1 MNFGYRT
8 FEPMSAQREHTI
20 AILGLGYVGLP
31 LAVAFSKK
39 YKTLGFDINA
49 EKAGLIA
56 SGEDP
61 TKELDGDQLSHALQ
75 SHLQITSDPTLLAS
89 CTTFIITVPTDIHP
103 DKSPNLEHLIA
114 ASNVVGEHL
123 KKGNLVIYE
132 STTYPGCTEEVCVP
146 ILCEKSGLVF
156 NEDFTVGYSPERIN
170 PGDKQRNVTNILKV
184 TSGSTLE
191 AGREVDALYNTVIT
205 AGTHLAPSIKVA
217 EAAKAIENA
226 QRDVNI
232 SFINELALIF
242 DKLNIDT
249 GDVLAAAGTKWNFL
263 PFKPGLVGGHCISV
277 DPYYLAHKAQ
287 VVGHDPQVILSG
299 RRIND
304 SMGLH
309 VASSVVKLLH
319 QKDLPVKG
327 GRALILGLAFKE
339 DTGDVRN
346 SKVMDVYQELK
357 SFGMEVDV
365 FDPLA
370 NPAQAQR
377 EYGIELVQ
385 EIDLSDYP
393 AIILAVPHQAFSSL
407 VIQSSQDCVVYDL
420 KGVLPR
426 QNVDK
431 RL

>member
-1 MNFGYRT
+1 
-8 FEPMSAQREHTI
+8 MSTPKEHKI
-20 AILGLGYVGLP
+20 ALLGLGYVGLP
-31 LAVAFSKK
+31 LAVAFAEH
-39 YKTLGFDINA
+39 YDVLGFDTNA
-49 EKAGLIA
+49 EKALRIA
-56 SGEDP
+56 SGIDP
-61 TKELDGDQLSHALQ
+61 TNELEGDQLSHALNTRLRI
-75 SHLQITSDPTLLAS
+75 SSNPADLSA
-89 CTTFIITVPTDIHP
+89 CNTFIITVPTDINA
-103 DKSPNLEHLIA
+103 DKSPNLDPLIQASRTIGQHLHP
-114 ASNVVGEHL
+114 GD
-123 KKGNLVIYE
+123 LVIYE

-146 ILCEKSGLVF
+146 ILEQTSGHTY
-156 NEDFTVGYSPERIN
+156 NQEFTVGYSPERIN

-184 TSGSTLE
+184 TSGSTKE
-191 AGREVDALYNTVIT
+191 AAKEVDALYNSIIT

-242 DKLNIDT
+242 EKLDIDT

-277 DPYYLAHKAQ
+277 DPYYLAHKAKE
-287 VVGHDPQVILSG
+287 VGHDPQVILSG

-304 SMGLH
+304 GMGLH
-309 VASSVVKLLH
+309 VASSIVKLLH

-327 GRALILGLAFKE
+327 SKALILGLAFKE
-339 DTGDVRN
+339 NTGDVRN
-346 SKVMDVYQELK
+346 SKVVDVYQELK

-365 FDPLA
+365 HDPLA
-370 NPAQAQR
+370 NPEQAMS
-377 EYGIELVQ
+377 EYGIALIKGVVLENYQ
-385 EIDLSDYP
+385 
-393 AIILAVPHQAFSSL
+393 AILLAVPHESFHSL
-407 VIQSSQDCVVYDL
+407 TIQTSPQCVVYDL

>member
-1 MNFGYRT
+1 
-8 FEPMSAQREHTI
+8 MSAQKEHTI

-39 YKTLGFDINA
+39 YKTLGFDINP
-49 EKAGLIA
+49 EKAALIA
-56 SGEDP
+56 LGVDP
-61 TKELDGDQLSHALQ
+61 TNELDVDQLSHALQ
-75 SHLQITSDPTLLAS
+75 SNLQITADPTVLAT
-89 CTTFIITVPTDIHP
+89 CNTFIITVPTDINP
-103 DKSPNLEHLIA
+103 DKSPNLEPLIK
-114 ASNVVGEHL
+114 ASELVGEHL
-123 KKGNLVIYE
+123 QPNDLVIYE

-146 ILCEKSGLVF
+146 ILEKVSGLTF
-156 NEDFTVGYSPERIN
+156 NQDFTVGYSPERIN
-170 PGDKQRNVTNILKV
+170 PGDKQRKLTNILKV
-184 TSGSTLE
+184 TSGSTPE
-191 AGREVDALYNTVIT
+191 TAQRVDALYNTIIE

-232 SFINELALIF
+232 SFMNELALIF
-242 DKLNIDT
+242 DKLHIDT

-287 VVGHDPQVILSG
+287 EVGHDPQVILSG

-319 QKDLPVKG
+319 QKDLPVKD

-339 DTGDVRN
+339 NTGDVRN
-346 SKVMDVYQELK
+346 SKVVDVYQELK

-365 FDPLA
+365 YDPLA
-370 NPAQAQR
+370 NPAQALR

-385 EIDLSDYP
+385 EINLSEYQ
-393 AIILAVPHQAFSSL
+393 AILLAVPHHTFTTLA
-407 VIQSSQDCVVYDL
+407 IQTSPQCVVYDL

>member
-1 MNFGYRT
+1 
-8 FEPMSAQREHTI
+8 MSTPKEHKI
-20 AILGLGYVGLP
+20 ALLGLGYVGLP
-31 LAVAFSKK
+31 LAVAFAEH
-39 YKTLGFDINA
+39 YDVLGFDTNA
-49 EKAGLIA
+49 EKAHRIA
-56 SGEDP
+56 SGIDP
-61 TKELDGDQLSHALQ
+61 TDELEGDQLSHALTTRLTI
-75 SHLQITSDPTLLAS
+75 SSNPADLSA
-89 CTTFIITVPTDIHP
+89 CNTFIITVPTDINP
-103 DKSPNLEHLIA
+103 DKSPNLDPLIQASRTIGQHLHP
-114 ASNVVGEHL
+114 GD
-123 KKGNLVIYE
+123 LVIYE

-146 ILCEKSGLVF
+146 ILEQTSGLTY
-156 NEDFTVGYSPERIN
+156 NQDFTVGYSPERIN

-184 TSGSTLE
+184 TSGSTKE
-191 AGREVDALYNTVIT
+191 AAKEVDALYNSIIT

-242 DKLNIDT
+242 EKLDIDT

-287 VVGHDPQVILSG
+287 EVGHDPQVILSG

-304 SMGLH
+304 GMGLH
-309 VASSVVKLLH
+309 VASSIVKLLH

-327 GRALILGLAFKE
+327 SKALILGLAFKE
-339 DTGDVRN
+339 NTGDVRN
-346 SKVMDVYQELK
+346 SKVVDVYQELK
-357 SFGMEVDV
+357 SFGMVVDV
-365 FDPLA
+365 HDPLA
-370 NPAQAQR
+370 NPEQAMS
-377 EYGIELVQ
+377 EYGITLIKGVVLENYQ
-385 EIDLSDYP
+385 
-393 AIILAVPHQAFSSL
+393 AILLAVPHESFHSL
-407 VIQSSQDCVVYDL
+407 TIQTSPQCVVYDL

>member
-1 MNFGYRT
+1 M
-8 FEPMSAQREHTI
+8 ELDPKHTKI
-20 AILGLGYVGLP
+20 AVLGLGYVGLP

-39 YKTLGFDINA
+39 FETIGFDINA
-49 EKAGLIA
+49 EKVALMYNGV
-56 SGEDP
+56 DP
-61 TKELDGDQLSHALQ
+61 TNELEEGALSNALKDKLSITHDS
-75 SHLQITSDPTLLAS
+75 SHLANS
-89 CTTFIITVPTDIHP
+89 TTYIITVPTDINP
-103 DKSPNLEHLIA
+103 DKSPNLEPLIK
-114 ASNVVGEHL
+114 ASELVGEHL
-123 KKGNLVIYE
+123 QPNDLVIYE

-146 ILCEKSGLVF
+146 ILEKVSGLTF
-156 NEDFTVGYSPERIN
+156 NQDFTVGYSPERIN
-170 PGDKQRNVTNILKV
+170 PGDKQRKLTNILKV
-184 TSGSTLE
+184 TSGSTPE
-191 AGREVDALYNTVIT
+191 AAQRVDALYNNIIE

-232 SFINELALIF
+232 SFMNELALIF
-242 DKLNIDT
+242 DKLGIDT
-249 GDVLAAAGTKWNFL
+249 GDVLEAAGTKWNFL

-287 VVGHDPQVILSG
+287 QVGHDPEVILSG
-299 RRIND
+299 RKIND

-327 GRALILGLAFKE
+327 GKALILGLAFKE
-339 DTGDVRN
+339 NTGDVRN

-370 NPAQAQR
+370 NPAQALR
-377 EYGIELVQ
+377 EYGIALIQ
-385 EIDLSDYP
+385 NIDLSKYQ
-393 AIILAVPHQAFSSL
+393 AILLAVPHQAFTTL
-407 VIQSSQDCVVYDL
+407 AIQTSPQCVVYDL

>member
-1 MNFGYRT
+1 MTGLK
-8 FEPMSAQREHTI
+8 EHTI

-39 YKTLGFDINA
+39 YDTLGFDINEA
-49 EKAGLIA
+49 KAALIG
-56 SGEDP
+56 SGVDP
-61 TKELDGDQLSHALQ
+61 TNELNGDELSLALQ
-75 SHLQITSDPTLLAS
+75 SQLQITSDPALLAS
-89 CTTFIITVPTDIHP
+89 CTTFIITVPTDINL
-103 DKSPNLEHLIA
+103 DKTPNLEPLIA
-114 ASNVVGEHL
+114 ASLLVGKHL
-123 KKGNLVIYE
+123 KKGDLVIYE

-146 ILCEKSGLVF
+146 ILNENSGLIF
-156 NEDFTVGYSPERIN
+156 NKDYTVGYSPERIN

-184 TSGSTLE
+184 TSGSTKE
-191 AGREVDALYNTVIT
+191 AAKEVDALYNSIIT

-242 DKLNIDT
+242 DKLEIDT

-287 VVGHDPQVILSG
+287 EVGHDPQVILSG

-304 SMGLH
+304 SMGLY

-319 QKDLPVKG
+319 QKELPVKG

-339 DTGDVRN
+339 NTGDVRN
-346 SKVMDVYQELK
+346 SKVVDVYQELK

-365 FDPLA
+365 YDPLA
-370 NPAQAQR
+370 NPAQALK

-385 EIDLSDYP
+385 EILLSNYQT
-393 AIILAVPHQAFSSL
+393 IVLAVPHATFRTL
-407 VIQSSQDCVVYDL
+407 DIQNSPQCVVYDL

-426 QNVDK
+426 KKVDK

>member
-1 MNFGYRT
+1 
-8 FEPMSAQREHTI
+8 
-20 AILGLGYVGLP
+20 LGYVGLP
-31 LAVAFSKK
+31 LAVAFAEH
-39 YKTLGFDINA
+39 YDVLGFDTNA
-49 EKAGLIA
+49 EKAHRIA
-56 SGEDP
+56 SGIDL
-61 TKELDGDQLSHALQ
+61 TNELEGDQLSHALTTRLRI
-75 SHLQITSDPTLLAS
+75 SSNPSDLSA
-89 CTTFIITVPTDIHP
+89 CNTFIITVPTDINP
-103 DKSPNLEHLIA
+103 DKSPNLDPLIQ
-114 ASNVVGEHL
+114 ASRTIGQYLHP
-123 KKGNLVIYE
+123 GDLVIYE

-146 ILCEKSGLVF
+146 ILEQTSGLTY
-156 NEDFTVGYSPERIN
+156 NQDFTVGYSPERIN

-184 TSGSTLE
+184 TSGSTKE
-191 AGREVDALYNTVIT
+191 AAKEVDALYNSIIT

-242 DKLNIDT
+242 DKLKIDT

-287 VVGHDPQVILSG
+287 EVGHDPQVILSG

-304 SMGLH
+304 GMGLH
-309 VASSVVKLLH
+309 VASSIVKLLH

-327 GRALILGLAFKE
+327 SKALILGLAFKE
-339 DTGDVRN
+339 NTGDVRN
-346 SKVMDVYQELK
+346 SKVVDVYQELK

-365 FDPLA
+365 HDPLA
-370 NPAQAQR
+370 NPEQAMS
-377 EYGIELVQ
+377 EYGIALIKGVVLENYQAVL
-385 EIDLSDYP
+385 
-393 AIILAVPHQAFSSL
+393 LAVPHESFHSL
-407 VIQSSQDCVVYDL
+407 TIQTSPQCVVYDL

>member
-1 MNFGYRT
+1 M
-8 FEPMSAQREHTI
+8 ELDPKHTRI
-20 AILGLGYVGLP
+20 AVLGLGYVGLP

-39 YKTLGFDINA
+39 FETTGFDINP
-49 EKAGLIA
+49 EKVALMCNGI
-56 SGEDP
+56 DP
-61 TKELDGDQLSHALQ
+61 TSELDEGALSEALQDQLSITHYPSSLAHAN
-75 SHLQITSDPTLLAS
+75 IY
-89 CTTFIITVPTDIHP
+89 IITVPTDINP
-103 DKSPNLEHLIA
+103 DKSPNLEPLIK
-114 ASNVVGEHL
+114 ASELVGQYL
-123 KKGNLVIYE
+123 KAEDLVIYE

-146 ILCEKSGLVF
+146 ILEKVSGLSF
-156 NEDFTVGYSPERIN
+156 NQDFTVGYSPERIN
-170 PGDKQRNVTNILKV
+170 PGDKQRKLTNILKV
-184 TSGSTLE
+184 TSGSTPE
-191 AGREVDALYNTVIT
+191 AAQRVDVLYNTIIE

-232 SFINELALIF
+232 SFMNELALIF
-242 DKLNIDT
+242 DKLHIDT

-287 VVGHDPQVILSG
+287 EVGHDPQVILSG

-327 GRALILGLAFKE
+327 GKAIILGLAFKE
-339 DTGDVRN
+339 NTGDVRN
-346 SKVMDVYQELK
+346 SKVVDVYQELK

-370 NPAQAQR
+370 NPAQALR
-377 EYGIELVQ
+377 EYGIALIQ
-385 EIDLSDYP
+385 NIDLSKYQ
-393 AIILAVPHQAFSSL
+393 AILLAVPHQAFTTL
-407 VIQSSQDCVVYDL
+407 AIQTSPQRVVYDL

>member
-1 MNFGYRT
+1 MTG
-8 FEPMSAQREHTI
+8 QKEHTI

-39 YKTLGFDINA
+39 YNTLGFDINEA
-49 EKAGLIA
+49 KASLIA
-56 SGEDP
+56 SGVDP
-61 TKELDGDQLSHALQ
+61 TNELDGNELSLALQ
-75 SHLQITSDPTLLAS
+75 SQLQITSDPALLAS
-89 CTTFIITVPTDIHP
+89 CTTFIITVPTDINP
-103 DKSPNLEHLIA
+103 DKSPNLEPLIA
-114 ASNVVGEHL
+114 ASLLVSKHL
-123 KKGNLVIYE
+123 KKGDLVIYE

-146 ILCEKSGLVF
+146 ILNENSGLIF
-156 NEDFTVGYSPERIN
+156 NEDYTVGYSPERIN

-184 TSGSTLE
+184 TSGSTNE
-191 AGREVDALYNTVIT
+191 AAKEVDALYNSIIT

-242 DKLNIDT
+242 DKLEIDT

-287 VVGHDPQVILSG
+287 EVGHNPQVILSG

-319 QKDLPVKG
+319 QKELPVKG

-339 DTGDVRN
+339 NTGDVRN
-346 SKVMDVYQELK
+346 SKVVDVYQELK
-357 SFGMEVDV
+357 SFGMDVDV
-365 FDPLA
+365 YDPLA
-370 NPAQAQR
+370 NPVQALR
-377 EYGIELVQ
+377 EYGIALNQDIE
-385 EIDLSDYP
+385 LSDYQ
-393 AIILAVPHQAFSSL
+393 AVLLAVPHETFSTLDIKTSR
-407 VIQSSQDCVVYDL
+407 QRVVYDL

-426 QNVDK
+426 KKVDK

>member
-1 MNFGYRT
+1 MTG
-8 FEPMSAQREHTI
+8 QKEHTI

-39 YKTLGFDINA
+39 YNTLGFDINEA
-49 EKAGLIA
+49 KASLIA
-56 SGEDP
+56 SGVDP
-61 TKELDGDQLSHALQ
+61 TNELDGNELSLALQ
-75 SHLQITSDPTLLAS
+75 SQLQITSDPALLAS
-89 CTTFIITVPTDIHP
+89 CTTFIITVPTDINP
-103 DKSPNLEHLIA
+103 DKSPNLEPLIA
-114 ASNVVGEHL
+114 ASLLVSKHL
-123 KKGNLVIYE
+123 KKGDLVIYE

-146 ILCEKSGLVF
+146 ILNENSGLIF
-156 NEDFTVGYSPERIN
+156 NEDYTVGYSPERIN

-184 TSGSTLE
+184 TSGSTKE
-191 AGREVDALYNTVIT
+191 AAIEVDALYNSIIT

-242 DKLNIDT
+242 DKLEIDT

-287 VVGHDPQVILSG
+287 EVGHNPQVILSG

-319 QKDLPVKG
+319 QKELPVKG

-339 DTGDVRN
+339 NTGDVRN
-346 SKVMDVYQELK
+346 SKVVDVYQELK

-365 FDPLA
+365 YDPLA
-370 NPAQAQR
+370 NPAQALR
-377 EYGIELVQ
+377 EYGIALNRDIE
-385 EIDLSDYP
+385 LSDYQ
-393 AIILAVPHQAFSSL
+393 AILLAVPHKAFSSL
-407 VIQSSQDCVVYDL
+407 DIQTSPQRVVYDL

-426 QNVDK
+426 HNVDK

>member
-1 MNFGYRT
+1 
-8 FEPMSAQREHTI
+8 MSISKEHNI

-31 LAVAFSKK
+31 LAVAFAEH
-39 YKTLGFDINA
+39 YDVLGFDTNA
-49 EKAGLIA
+49 EKAHRIT
-56 SGEDP
+56 SGIDP
-61 TKELDGDQLSHALQ
+61 TDELEGDQLSHALTTRLRI
-75 SHLQITSDPTLLAS
+75 SSNPTDLSA
-89 CTTFIITVPTDIHP
+89 CNTFIITVPTDINP
-103 DKSPNLEHLIA
+103 DKSPNLDPLIQASRTIGQHLHP
-114 ASNVVGEHL
+114 GD
-123 KKGNLVIYE
+123 LVIYE

-146 ILCEKSGLVF
+146 ILEQTSGLTY
-156 NEDFTVGYSPERIN
+156 NQDFTVGYSPERIN

-184 TSGSTLE
+184 TSGSTKE
-191 AGREVDALYNTVIT
+191 AAKEVDALYNSIIT
-205 AGTHLAPSIKVA
+205 AGTHLSPSIKVA

-277 DPYYLAHKAQ
+277 DPYYLAHKAKE
-287 VVGHDPQVILSG
+287 VGHDPQVILSG

-304 SMGLH
+304 GMGLH
-309 VASSVVKLLH
+309 VASSIVKLLH

-327 GRALILGLAFKE
+327 SKALILGLAFKE
-339 DTGDVRN
+339 NTGDVRN
-346 SKVMDVYQELK
+346 SKVVDVYQELK

-365 FDPLA
+365 HDPLA
-370 NPAQAQR
+370 NPEQAMS
-377 EYGIELVQ
+377 EYGITLIKEVVLENYQAV
-385 EIDLSDYP
+385 L
-393 AIILAVPHQAFSSL
+393 LAVPHESFHSL
-407 VIQSSQDCVVYDL
+407 TIQTSPQCVVYDL

>member
-1 MNFGYRT
+1 
-8 FEPMSAQREHTI
+8 MSISKEHNI

-31 LAVAFSKK
+31 LAVAFAEH
-39 YKTLGFDINA
+39 YDVLGFDTNA
-49 EKAGLIA
+49 EKAHRIT
-56 SGEDP
+56 SGIDP
-61 TKELDGDQLSHALQ
+61 TDELEGDQLSHALTTRLRI
-75 SHLQITSDPTLLAS
+75 SSNPTDLSA
-89 CTTFIITVPTDIHP
+89 CNTFIITVPTDINP
-103 DKSPNLEHLIA
+103 DKSPNLDPLIQASRTIGQHLHP
-114 ASNVVGEHL
+114 GD
-123 KKGNLVIYE
+123 LVIYE

-146 ILCEKSGLVF
+146 ILEQTSGLTY
-156 NEDFTVGYSPERIN
+156 NQDFTVGYSPERIN

-184 TSGSTLE
+184 TSGSTKE
-191 AGREVDALYNTVIT
+191 AAKEVDALYNSIIT
-205 AGTHLAPSIKVA
+205 AGTHLSPSIKVA

-277 DPYYLAHKAQ
+277 DPYYLAHKAKE
-287 VVGHDPQVILSG
+287 VGHDPQVILSG

-304 SMGLH
+304 GMGLH
-309 VASSVVKLLH
+309 VASSIVKLLH

-327 GRALILGLAFKE
+327 SKALILGLAFKE
-339 DTGDVRN
+339 NTGDVRN
-346 SKVMDVYQELK
+346 SKVVDVYQELK

-365 FDPLA
+365 HDPLA
-370 NPAQAQR
+370 NPEQAMS
-377 EYGIELVQ
+377 EYGITLIKGVVLENYQAVL
-385 EIDLSDYP
+385 
-393 AIILAVPHQAFSSL
+393 LAVPHESFHSL
-407 VIQSSQDCVVYDL
+407 TIQTSPQCMVYDL

>member
-1 MNFGYRT
+1 MTGLK
-8 FEPMSAQREHTI
+8 EHTI

-39 YKTLGFDINA
+39 YNTLGFDINEA
-49 EKAGLIA
+49 KASLIA
-56 SGEDP
+56 SGVDP
-61 TKELDGDQLSHALQ
+61 TNELDGDELSLALQ
-75 SHLQITSDPTLLAS
+75 SQLQITSDPALLAS
-89 CTTFIITVPTDIHP
+89 CTTFIITVPTDINP
-103 DKSPNLEHLIA
+103 DKSPNLEPLIT
-114 ASNVVGEHL
+114 ASLLVSKHL
-123 KKGNLVIYE
+123 KKGDLVIYE

-146 ILCEKSGLVF
+146 ILEQAGSLKF
-156 NEDFTVGYSPERIN
+156 NQDFTVGYSPERIN

-184 TSGSTLE
+184 TSGSTKE
-191 AGREVDALYNTVIT
+191 TAIEVDALYNSIIT

-242 DKLNIDT
+242 DKLEIDT

-287 VVGHDPQVILSG
+287 EVGHDPQVILSG

-319 QKDLPVKG
+319 QKELPVKG

-339 DTGDVRN
+339 NTGDVRN
-346 SKVMDVYQELK
+346 SKVVDVYQELK

-365 FDPLA
+365 YDPLA
-370 NPAQAQR
+370 NPAQALK
-377 EYGIELVQ
+377 EYSIELVQ
-385 EIDLSDYP
+385 ESLLSNYQ
-393 AIILAVPHQAFSSL
+393 AILLAVPHQVFSGL
-407 VIQSSQDCVVYDL
+407 NIQSSRNCVVYDL

-426 QNVDK
+426 AIVDK

>member
-1 MNFGYRT
+1 MT
-8 FEPMSAQREHTI
+8 WQKEHTI

-39 YKTLGFDINA
+39 YNTLGFDINEA
-49 EKAGLIA
+49 KASLIA
-56 SGEDP
+56 SGVDP
-61 TKELDGDQLSHALQ
+61 TNELDGNELSLALQ
-75 SHLQITSDPTLLAS
+75 SQLQITSDPALLAS
-89 CTTFIITVPTDIHP
+89 CTTFIITVPTDINP
-103 DKSPNLEHLIA
+103 DKSPNLEPLIA
-114 ASNVVGEHL
+114 ASLLVGKHL
-123 KKGNLVIYE
+123 KKGDLVIYE

-146 ILCEKSGLVF
+146 ILNEKSGLIF
-156 NEDFTVGYSPERIN
+156 NQDYTVGYSPERIN

-184 TSGSTLE
+184 TSGSTKE
-191 AGREVDALYNTVIT
+191 AAKEVDALYNSIIT

-242 DKLNIDT
+242 DKLEIDT

-287 VVGHDPQVILSG
+287 EVGHDPQVILSG

-319 QKDLPVKG
+319 QKELPVKG

-339 DTGDVRN
+339 NTGDVRN
-346 SKVMDVYQELK
+346 SKVVDVYQELK
-357 SFGMEVDV
+357 SFGMDVEVY
-365 FDPLA
+365 DPLA
-370 NPAQAQR
+370 NPAQALR
-377 EYGIELVQ
+377 EYGITLIQDIE
-385 EIDLSDYP
+385 LSDYQ
-393 AIILAVPHQAFSSL
+393 AVLLAVPHQAFSSL
-407 VIQSSQDCVVYDL
+407 TIQSSQNCVVYDL

-426 QNVDK
+426 ANVDK